1 MQKQIQFHC
10 EQKERAQK
18 IWNFIACIWK
28 KVEKKLEVIAISINT
43 MNHGYVGDR
52 MDFRQKGY
60 DTFDTQNPIT
70 NKVADIDTKNSILD
84 PTLSIYKSPAISA
97 SLTPSSSPST

>member
-1 MQKQIQFHC
+1 
-10 EQKERAQK
+10 
-18 IWNFIACIWK
+18 
-28 KVEKKLEVIAISINT
+28 

-60 DTFDTQNPIT
+60 DTFDTQYPIT

-84 PTLSIYKSPAISA
+84 PTLSIYKSPAISD
-97 SLTPSSSPST
+97 SLTPFSSPSTLNNKKFKYKEENFLH